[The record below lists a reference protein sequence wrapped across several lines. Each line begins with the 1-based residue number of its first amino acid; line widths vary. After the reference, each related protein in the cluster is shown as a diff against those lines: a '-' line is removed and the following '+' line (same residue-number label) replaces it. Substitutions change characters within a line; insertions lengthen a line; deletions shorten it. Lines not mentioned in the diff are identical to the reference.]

1 MLINKLRSSADFKNL
16 KEIFGAY
23 CLPDIP
29 AGRNI
34 VRRRKRYTQEKARRL
49 FMKKKAIHTVMA
61 LVLTLTIISVSVVF
75 TLAFR
80 PLYYLDINALNIPE
94 RTGYSEKMIREN
106 YDVLIDYNL
115 SFGDE
120 PLEFPSL
127 VMSEPGRIHFEE
139 VKDIFNLFKYMAIGG
154 VLISAAGIWLMSR
167 RKEYL
172 YLKLTS
178 ILAVALPAVIGLFV
192 AMNWDWAFV
201 TFHHIAFDNDY
212 WIFDPATDPVINI
225 LPDTFFMHCAL
236 LILGCVVLGSVVCG
250 LVYRRLNRKK
260 VV

>member
-1 MLINKLRSSADFKNL
+1 M
-16 KEIFGAY
+16 
-23 CLPDIP
+23 
-29 AGRNI
+29 
-34 VRRRKRYTQEKARRL
+34 RKHI
-49 FMKKKAIHTVMA
+49 IHTAAA
-61 LVLTLTIISVSVVF
+61 LVLTLAIISLSVVF

-80 PLYYLDINALNIPE
+80 PLYYHDIHALNIPE
-94 RTGYSEKMIREN
+94 RTGYSEEMIREN

-115 SFGDE
+115 SFGEE

-127 VMSEPGRIHFEE
+127 AMSEPGRIHFEE

-154 VLISAAGIWLMSR
+154 TLLGAVCIWMFGR

-192 AMNWDWAFV
+192 AVNWDWAFV

-212 WIFDPATDPVINI
+212 
-225 LPDTFFMHCAL
+225 
-236 LILGCVVLGSVVCG
+236 
-250 LVYRRLNRKK
+250 
-260 VV
+260 

>member
-1 MLINKLRSSADFKNL
+1 
-16 KEIFGAY
+16 
-23 CLPDIP
+23 
-29 AGRNI
+29 
-34 VRRRKRYTQEKARRL
+34 
-49 FMKKKAIHTVMA
+49 MKKKVIHTLMA

-80 PLYYLDINALNIPE
+80 PLYYFDINALNIPE
-94 RTGYSEKMIREN
+94 RTGYSEEMIREN

-115 SFGDE
+115 SFGDD

-127 VMSEPGRIHFEE
+127 AMSESGRIHFEE

-192 AMNWDWAFV
+192 AVNWDWAFV
-201 TFHHIAFDNDY
+201 TFHHIAFNNDY

-250 LVYRRLNRKK
+250 LVYRKLRRKK

>member
-1 MLINKLRSSADFKNL
+1 
-16 KEIFGAY
+16 
-23 CLPDIP
+23 
-29 AGRNI
+29 
-34 VRRRKRYTQEKARRL
+34 
-49 FMKKKAIHTVMA
+49 MKKKGIHTLMA

-80 PLYYLDINALNIPE
+80 PLYYADINALNIPE
-94 RTGYSEKMIREN
+94 RTGYSEEMIREN

-127 VMSEPGRIHFEE
+127 AMSESGRIHFEE

-192 AMNWDWAFV
+192 

-225 LPDTFFMHCAL
+225 LPDTFFLHCAL

-250 LVYRRLNRKK
+250 LVYRKLRRTK